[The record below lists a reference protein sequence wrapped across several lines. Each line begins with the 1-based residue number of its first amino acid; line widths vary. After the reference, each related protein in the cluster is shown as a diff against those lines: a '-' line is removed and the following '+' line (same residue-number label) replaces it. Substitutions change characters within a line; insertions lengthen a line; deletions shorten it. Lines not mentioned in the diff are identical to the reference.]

1 MFLPDETIFFS
12 VFASKP
18 TSEKLQ
24 EVNACSRLLRSKFSS
39 QTFAKPHVGLVTSR
53 IDRLTSRGVRT
64 ADGEERDADVVVFA
78 TGFDA
83 GESLC
88 PFPVRGR

>member
-1 MFLPDETIFFS
+1 M
-12 VFASKP
+12 
-18 TSEKLQ
+18 
-24 EVNACSRLLRSKFSS
+24 
-39 QTFAKPHVGLVTSR
+39 GLVTCR

-88 PFPVRGR
+88 PFPVRGRCGTTLVSHKLNVDSKQEQNLFKGSAAGLVT

>member
-1 MFLPDETIFFS
+1 M
-12 VFASKP
+12 K
-18 TSEKLQ
+18 KLQ
-24 EVNACSRLLRSKFSS
+24 EVNACSRLLRSRSELSDFCSKFSLQL
-39 QTFAKPHVGLVTSR
+39 QTFAKPHVGLVTCR